1 MKTLMMAAVLGT
13 IGPLAVA
20 SATWV
25 LMQQT
30 YRRDPRLL
38 TPLMLKLFAGK
49 MVFFGVYVAVMLGVL
64 ALRPVPFVVSFTI
77 SFVALHLIEAL
88 SVRRLLNNP

>member
-1 MKTLMMAAVLGT
+1 MKTLIMAVVLGT

-30 YRRDPRLL
+30 YRRDPRRL

-77 SFVALHLIEAL
+77 SFVSLHLIEAL
-88 SVRRLLNNP
+88 SLRRLLKNP